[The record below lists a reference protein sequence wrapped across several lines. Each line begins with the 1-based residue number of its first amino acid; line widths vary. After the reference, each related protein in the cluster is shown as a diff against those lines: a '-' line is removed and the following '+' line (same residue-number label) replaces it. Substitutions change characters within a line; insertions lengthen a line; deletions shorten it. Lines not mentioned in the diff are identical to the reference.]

1 MSKRIP
7 FIVTFFF
14 ALPALA
20 GDVPFGPNDVKSVFY
35 IASSVDPNQ
44 VVYGIHLDSQCN
56 PTGDEPLFPYWN
68 EMRPPRTHGL
78 GMLEWIPY
86 GFSEQRVV
94 HRTSSGGT
102 ELVRLK
108 QLDRLITI
116 TTKREEDGR
125 CGAHA
130 FARIGGVDHA
140 EIESVFVQQSG
151 PTSVDW
157 VDIHAKDASGNAVV
171 ERIRR

>member
-1 MSKRIP
+1 MSKRTP
-7 FIVTFFF
+7 FILTFFF
-14 ALPALA
+14 AATAFA

-35 IASSVDPNQ
+35 IARSVDPNQ
-44 VVYGIHLDSQCN
+44 VVYGLRLDSHCN
-56 PTGDEPLFPYWN
+56 PTGDEALFPYWN

-94 HRTSSGGT
+94 HRTQSGGT

-116 TTKREEDGR
+116 TAKREDDGR
-125 CGAHA
+125 CSAHA
-130 FARIGGVDHA
+130 YARIGGVDHA
-140 EIESVFVQQSG
+140 EITNVFVQQSG

-157 VDIHAKDASGNAVV
+157 VDIHAKGSGGAEIV
-171 ERIRR
+171 ERIKR